1 MTRALVEDSIG
12 RPFGGQST
20 SHYSSDRRE
29 NRNTCFLTVVSG
41 RVVGQPE
48 CWPDNAIHARKDCA
62 TLGVHPIC
70 FSPTSVQF
78 KGEINDALPRKR
90 HQKRHLEFCN
100 AYLLSRMPQ
109 VRVLPGAPSH

>member
-41 RVVGQPE
+41 RVVGKPE
-48 CWPDNAIHARKDCA
+48 VMERIGSPEDCFRLARDPA
-62 TLGVHPIC
+62 GIAVTPEAD
-70 FSPTSVQF
+70 T
-78 KGEINDALPRKR
+78 RKS
-90 HQKRHLEFCN
+90 L
-100 AYLLSRMPQ
+100 M
-109 VRVLPGAPSH
+109 RV

>member
-41 RVVGQPE
+41 RVVG
-48 CWPDNAIHARKDCA
+48 NSYLIRFRKS
-62 TLGVHPIC
+62 TLSFVRIG
-70 FSPTSVQF
+70 
-78 KGEINDALPRKR
+78 GKR
-90 HQKRHLEFCN
+90 
-100 AYLLSRMPQ
+100 
-109 VRVLPGAPSH
+109 